1 VRSWGDLPS
10 AQANPT
16 SKVADTANIDLVGQN
31 DQVLIQER
39 LIARVVELCRADE
52 RFDAVLQYGS
62 FVQGSGDE
70 HSDIEFWLFSRADI
84 DAARW
89 CARIAPITHH
99 VRNEFGADVVFFEG
113 LARGEFHFASDIAQ
127 VAEWPARGADV
138 DRMIVVDRTGALRT
152 ALETVPSAPALPD
165 AEEVCGRFANWLV
178 LAHHVAAR
186 GEALRTADALW
197 HVHRHLLWM
206 ARLVESSTEHWL
218 TPSRL
223 AEQELSASIRS
234 RIDATS
240 PAAAWRSGRA
250 LWLELGCPVPA
261 ALFAELD
268 AALS

>member
-1 VRSWGDLPS
+1 VL
-10 AQANPT
+10 
-16 SKVADTANIDLVGQN
+16 GQN
-31 DQVLIQER
+31 DHVLIQEQ

-52 RFDAVLQYGS
+52 RFDAVVRYGS
-62 FVQGSGDE
+62 FAQGSGDE
-70 HSDIEFWLFSRADI
+70 HSDIEFWLFTRADI

-89 CARIAPITHH
+89 CAQIAPITHH

-113 LARGEFHFASDIAQ
+113 LVRGEFHFASDIARVGQ
-127 VAEWPARGADV
+127 WAARGAEV
-138 DRMIVVDRTGALRT
+138 DRMIVVDRTGALRA
-152 ALETVPSAPALPD
+152 ALEAVPLTPALPD
-165 AEEVCGRFANWLV
+165 AAEVCGRFANWLV

-186 GEALRTADALW
+186 GEALRTADALG
-197 HVHRHLLWM
+197 HVQRHLLWM

-223 AEQELSASIRS
+223 AERELSPSIRA
-234 RIDATS
+234 RIDVTS